1 MTKEDNIVDL
11 TPKPEK
17 ITPSQLEKVQ
27 KAVSDINRAQMEIGR
42 LETQKHMLNHEVVK
56 LQDVLKEIQDKL
68 EKDYGTVDI
77 SIEDG
82 SIKYPDNEQAN
93 KED

>member
-1 MTKEDNIVDL
+1 MAKEKNIVDL
-11 TPKPEK
+11 NPKPEK
-17 ITPSQLEKVQ
+17 ITPLQLEKVQ
-27 KAVSDINRAQMEIGR
+27 KAVSNINRAQMEIGR

-56 LQDVLKEIQDKL
+56 LQGVLKEIQDEL

-82 SIKYPDNEQAN
+82 SIKYQDNEQA
-93 KED
+93 DS

>member
-56 LQDVLKEIQDKL
+56 LQDVLKEIQDEL
-68 EKDYGTVDI
+68 EKDYGTVNI

-82 SIKYPDNEQAN
+82 TIQYP
-93 KED
+93 EDVEADKKD

>member
-11 TPKPEK
+11 NPKPEK

-56 LQDVLKEIQDKL
+56 LQDVLKEIQDEL

-82 SIKYPDNEQAN
+82 SIKYPENEQAD
-93 KED
+93 KKD

>member
-1 MTKEDNIVDL
+1 MTKEDNIIDL
-11 TPKPEK
+11 NPKPEK

-56 LQDVLKEIQDKL
+56 LQDVLKEIQDEL

>member
-1 MTKEDNIVDL
+1 MTEKDNVVDL
-11 TPKPEK
+11 NPKPEK

-27 KAVSDINRAQMEIGR
+27 KAVSDINRVQLEIGR
-42 LETQKHMLNHEVVK
+42 LETQKHMLNHETVK
-56 LQDVLKEIQDKL
+56 MQDVLKEIQDEL
-68 EKDYGTVDI
+68 EKDYGTVNI

-82 SIKYPDNEQAN
+82 TIQYPEDEQAD

>member
-1 MTKEDNIVDL
+1 MAKSKIVDL
-11 TPKPEK
+11 NPKPEK
-17 ITPSQLEKVQ
+17 ITASQLEKVQ

-42 LETQKHMLNHEVVK
+42 LETQKHMLNHEVVR
-56 LQDVLKEIQDKL
+56 LQDVLKEIQDEL

-82 SIKYPDNEQAN
+82 SIKYPDNEQAD
-93 KED
+93 KKD